1 MAQWTLTDFSSGA
14 PEVLTF
20 EWNPNKF
27 DPPGRSANI
36 TADLTTAP
44 NGTTILFQGRDKVR
58 KSTFE
63 GAVGSQTFYQD
74 LDTWKDKWYPLQL
87 VDDQGNTWTI
97 LIEEWK
103 WTRVKRRNPW
113 RFDYTAQVIVL

>member
-1 MAQWTLTDFSSGA
+1 MAQWKLTDYSSGS
-14 PEVLTF
+14 PVTLTF

-44 NGTTILFQGRDKVR
+44 NGQTILFQGRDKLR

-63 GAVGSQTFYQD
+63 GAVGTEAFYN
-74 LDTWKDKWYPLQL
+74 LLNTWKDKHYPLEL
-87 VDDQGNTWTI
+87 TDDQGNVWTV

-103 WTRVKRRNPW
+103 WVRVKRRNPW